1 MQVAVVGGGIIGVAA
16 AHALLDDGHSV
27 TVVEREGFAAGTS
40 QGNAGMIAHTDIL
53 PLASPKAWANLPR
66 WLSDPLG
73 PLSIRPA
80 YLAQIA
86 PWMARFAL
94 ASLPARVEASTQ
106 AIAAL
111 NGKAMMAWDSRLGTL
126 KLDTKHLRRLGFI
139 SVWSDAGSFAGF
151 EKLARRQRSFSIPV
165 DILDRTKLRALEPA
179 LTTNVVGGAYYPTGV
194 SISDP
199 RALTKE
205 LGASLIE
212 RGAKMLKVGVQAI
225 SSGTDSVRL
234 HAADGGVFEVD
245 RIVVA
250 AGAWSKPLAASMG
263 DKVPLDTERGYNIT
277 LPKGRLGLTRPVIF
291 EGHGFVTSPLDI
303 GDRVGGAVEFAGL
316 EAEPNY
322 ARIDA
327 ILGRLKQFLPDLDTS
342 EGTRWMGHR
351 PSLPD
356 SLPVISSATRD
367 RRIVYAFGHGHYGLT
382 QAAITGLAVQALV
395 AGTKPPLDLTPFSV
409 ERF

>member
-1 MQVAVVGGGIIGVAA
+1 MQVAVIGGGIIGVAA
-16 AHALLDDGHSV
+16 AHALLDAGHSV
-27 TVVEREGFAAGTS
+27 TVVDREGFAAGTS

-53 PLASPKAWANLPR
+53 PLASAKAWANLPR

-73 PLSIRPA
+73 PLAIRPS
-80 YLAQIA
+80 YIPQIV

-94 ASLPARVEASTQ
+94 ASFPARVEASTR
-106 AIAAL
+106 ALIAL
-111 NGKAMMAWDSRLGTL
+111 QGKALSAWEGRLGAL
-126 KLDTKHLRRLGFI
+126 RLEEKHLRKKGYL
-139 SVWSDAGSFAGF
+139 SVWSDAGSFANYP
-151 EKLARRQRSFSIPV
+151 KLAARQRSAGIKV
-165 DILDRTKLRALEPA
+165 EILDRTGVKELEPA
-179 LTTNVVGGAYYPTGV
+179 LSRNIVGGAYFPTGV

-205 LGASLIE
+205 LGAVLLE
-212 RGAKMLKVGVQAI
+212 RGAKLMKLSVQAI
-225 SSGTDSVRL
+225 SSGQDAVRI
-234 HAADGGVFEVD
+234 HGADGSAFEVD

-250 AGAWSKPLAASMG
+250 TGAWSKSLAGSMG

-277 LPKGRLGLTRPVIF
+277 LPTGRLGLSRSVIF
-291 EGHGFVTSPLDI
+291 EGHGFVTSALDI

-327 ILGRLKQFLPDLDTS
+327 ILGRLRQFLPDLDIS
-342 EGTRWMGHR
+342 GGTRWMGHR

-367 RRIVYAFGHGHYGLT
+367 RRVVYAFGHGHYGLT
-382 QAAITGLAVQALV
+382 QAAVTGLCVEALV
-395 AGTKPPLDLTPFSV
+395 SGSKAPIDLTPFSV